1 MIRRNRDRRVLPA
14 ALLALVGVG
23 VSGCAISKD
32 SAGDVKSG
40 SGSIQQVAALKG
52 AKVTVGS
59 KDFDEQLLLG
69 QVAIVALQA
78 AGATPVD
85 KTNIQ
90 GSNNTRLALTGGE
103 IDLYWEYTGTG
114 WISYLKK
121 TKPIADSQKQYDA
134 VAKADVANGVTWW
147 DRAPA
152 NNTYALAQT
161 QATLKKYGVTSLS
174 DYAALVKK
182 DPAAASIC
190 VESEFGSRDDGFPGV
205 EKTYGF
211 KLPNASIHVL
221 DTAVVYTELNKA
233 SGACNFG
240 EVFTT
245 DGRVASLK
253 LNVIKDDKQFFP
265 IYNPALAVRSQIATK
280 YPSLEALF
288 KPIAAKLTTETL
300 TALNKEV
307 SVDGK
312 KPRTVAET
320 WMRSEGFIK

>member
-1 MIRRNRDRRVLPA
+1 MNRRNRDRRVLPA
-14 ALLALVGVG
+14 ALLALVGVA

-32 SAGDVKSG
+32 SAGEVKSG
-40 SGSIQQVAALKG
+40 SIQKIDTLKG

-121 TKPIADSQKQYDA
+121 TEPISDSQKQYDA
-134 VAKADVANGVTWW
+134 VAKADLANGVTWW

-161 QATLKKYGVTSLS
+161 QATLKKYGVKTLS
-174 DYAALVKK
+174 DYAALAKK
-182 DPAAASIC
+182 DPAAASMC
-190 VESEFGSRDDGFPGV
+190 LESEFSSRDDGFPGV

-211 KLPNASIHVL
+211 KLPSAGKHVL
-221 DTAVVYTELNKA
+221 DTAVVYTELSKA
-233 SGACNFG
+233 GGACNFG

-265 IYNPALAVRSQIATK
+265 IYNPALAVRSTVATK
-280 YPSLEALF
+280 YPGIEALF
-288 KPIAAKLTTETL
+288 TPIAAKLTTEAL
-300 TALNKEV
+300 TAMNKEV